1 MNKKIIF
8 KSILVILW
16 LIVIY
21 FFSSQSGSQSTNL
34 TKGLIEKIFWFIEND
49 FFFVFIRKCAH
60 FTEYL
65 ILGLLIYNLLSE
77 FNVSYKSI
85 IIFLSCLI
93 CASLDEIHQM
103 FVFGR
108 SGNIIDVL
116 IDISGTIT
124 FLLILIFIKLKK
136 TS

>member
-21 FFSSQSGSQSTNL
+21 FFSSQNGSQSTNL
-34 TKGLIEKIFWFIEND
+34 TKGLIEKIFWFVEND

-60 FTEYL
+60 LTEYF

-116 IDISGTIT
+116 IDISGTIV
-124 FLLILIFIKLKK
+124 FLISLVFIKRKK